1 MASAHLA
8 ARKIVALA
16 TKDFIDLFKNPGM
29 FVCLVMPVG
38 LVAMQAFLMP
48 ADAIDAA
55 RADAA
60 MAQILASTLLVSS
73 IAISIAMVGSMAILY
88 SLAEEKEKHTLRTL
102 ILSNVSAEQVMVSKA
117 LVGMVGIVAVELA
130 CFFIVQRQI
139 PGVSMGMLPAYLLL
153 GTLGGATVVL
163 PSLVLGLACR
173 DQMTASF
180 YSVPIVVLS
189 IAPIFGMFTEAA
201 GRVTRFAPTGGVC
214 ELLDMVFTGTFTWSD
229 AMLPLGI
236 TVAWIVGGAVLFRLL
251 YRKLAQDN

>member
-1 MASAHLA
+1 MASVHLA
-8 ARKIVALA
+8 TRKIAALA

-29 FVCLVMPVG
+29 LVSLLMPIG

-55 RADAA
+55 RHDAE
-60 MAQILASTLLVSS
+60 MAQMLASSLLVSAV
-73 IAISIAMVGSMAILY
+73 AISVSMVGSMAILY

-117 LVGMVGIVAVELA
+117 LVGMVGIVVVELA

-139 PGVSMGMLPAYLLL
+139 PGVSMSLLPAYLLL

-180 YSVPIVVLS
+180 YSLPVVLLA
-189 IAPIFGMFTEAA
+189 IAPMFGLFTEDAS
-201 GRVTRFAPTGGVC
+201 RVTRFAPTGGVC
-214 ELLDMVFTGTFTWSD
+214 ELLNMMFMGTFTWQN

-236 TVAWIVGGAVLFRLL
+236 TAAWIVGGVILFRLF